1 MSYLLGLTG
10 SIGMGKSTTCELFAE
25 RGCITWDAD
34 LTVHRAYGIGGAAVE
49 PFSKILPQV
58 IVKQQI
64 NREKLRQVI
73 SENESILPRIEAI
86 IHPLVRRDRQNFI
99 SANPSSILVFDIPLL
114 FELNAQADFDAVACV
129 FLEPKIQKERVMA
142 RPGMT
147 KSYFEMILKKQLPA
161 AEKAARSD
169 YVISTATP
177 KTAVSAVD
185 TILKNI
191 RRKLRN
197 A

>member
-161 AEKAARSD
+161 SEKAAKSD
-169 YVISTATP
+169 YVINTTTP
-177 KTAVSAVD
+177 KKAVIAVD

>member
-10 SIGMGKSTTCELFAE
+10 SIGMGKSTTCALFSE
-25 RGCITWDAD
+25 RGCIIWDAD
-34 LTVHRAYGIGGAAVE
+34 LTVHRAYGIGGVAVE
-49 PFSKILPQV
+49 PLSKILPQV

-64 NREKLRQVI
+64 NREKLRQAI
-73 SENESILPRIEAI
+73 SEDESILPRIEAI

-129 FLEPKIQKERVMA
+129 FLEPKVQKERVMA

-161 AEKAARSD
+161 SEKAARSD
-169 YVISTATP
+169 YVINTATP
-177 KTAVSAVD
+177 RTAVIAVD
-185 TILKNI
+185 TVLKNI

>member
-10 SIGMGKSTTCELFAE
+10 SIGMGKSTTCALFSE
-25 RGCITWDAD
+25 RGCTIWDAD
-34 LTVHRAYGIGGAAVE
+34 QAVHRAYGIGGSAVE

-73 SENESILPRIEAI
+73 SEDESILPRIEAI

-129 FLEPKIQKERVMA
+129 FLEPKVQKERVMA

-161 AEKAARSD
+161 SEKAARSD
-169 YVISTATP
+169 YVINTATP
-177 KTAVSAVD
+177 RTAVIAVD

>member
-10 SIGMGKSTTCELFAE
+10 SIGMGKSTTCALFSE
-25 RGCITWDAD
+25 RGCIIWDAD
-34 LTVHRAYGIGGAAVE
+34 LTVHRAYGIGGVAVE
-49 PFSKILPQV
+49 PLSKILPQV

-73 SENESILPRIEAI
+73 SEDESILPRIEAI

-129 FLEPKIQKERVMA
+129 FLEPKVQKERVMA

-161 AEKAARSD
+161 SEKAARSD
-169 YVISTATP
+169 YVINTATP
-177 KTAVSAVD
+177 RTAVIAVD
-185 TILKNI
+185 TVLKNI

>member
-10 SIGMGKSTTCELFAE
+10 SIGMGKSTTCALFSE
-25 RGCITWDAD
+25 RGCIIWDAD

-73 SENESILPRIEAI
+73 SEDESILPRIEAI

-114 FELNAQADFDAVACV
+114 FELNAEADFDAVACV
-129 FLEPKIQKERVMA
+129 LLKPELQKKRVMA

-147 KSYFEMILKKQLPA
+147 KSYFEMILNKQLPA
-161 AEKAARSD
+161 AEKTVRSD
-169 YVISTATP
+169 YVINTATP
-177 KTAVSAVD
+177 KTAVIAVD
-185 TILKNI
+185 TILKDI

>member
-10 SIGMGKSTTCELFAE
+10 SIGMGKSTTSALFSE
-25 RGCITWDAD
+25 RGCIIWDAD

-73 SENESILPRIEAI
+73 SEDESILPRIEAI

-114 FELNAQADFDAVACV
+114 FELNAQGDFDAVACV
-129 FLEPKIQKERVMA
+129 FIEPKVQKERVMA

-147 KSYFEMILKKQLPA
+147 KSYFDMILEKQLPA
-161 AEKAARSD
+161 SEKAARSD
-169 YVISTATP
+169 YVINTATP
-177 KTAVSAVD
+177 RTATIAVD

-191 RRKLRN
+191 RRKL
-197 A
+197 

>member
-10 SIGMGKSTTCELFAE
+10 SIGMGKSTTCALFSE
-25 RGCITWDAD
+25 RGCIIWDAD

-73 SENESILPRIEAI
+73 SEDESILPRIEAI

-129 FLEPKIQKERVMA
+129 FLEPKVQKERVMA

-147 KSYFEMILKKQLPA
+147 KSYFDMILEKQLPA
-161 AEKAARSD
+161 SEKAARSD
-169 YVISTATP
+169 YVINTTTP
-177 KTAVSAVD
+177 KTAVIAVD